1 MPDWRERQVAVGA
14 GMIVSP
20 RVLLRGCADSRLQ
33 AEVLEWLNDQPGH
46 RWHTLAEAVPNLPL
60 AIDQLSRL
68 WHQWVAEGWL
78 EHRIDSGRSMFRP
91 TPYLPIV
98 SRKNREERL
107 SWSDYFSALL
117 ELPVR

>member
-1 MPDWRERQVAVGA
+1 
-14 GMIVSP
+14 MIVSP

-33 AEVLEWLNDQPGH
+33 AEVLEW
-46 RWHTLAEAVPNLPL
+46 
-60 AIDQLSRL
+60 
-68 WHQWVAEGWL
+68 HQWVAEGWL
-78 EHRIDSGRSMFRP
+78 EHRVDSGRSMFRP

-98 SRKNREERL
+98 SRKNRDERL

>member
-1 MPDWRERQVAVGA
+1 
-14 GMIVSP
+14 MIVSP

-46 RWHTLAEAVPNLPL
+46 RWHTLAEATPNLPL

-68 WHQWVAEGWL
+68 WHQWVVEGWL